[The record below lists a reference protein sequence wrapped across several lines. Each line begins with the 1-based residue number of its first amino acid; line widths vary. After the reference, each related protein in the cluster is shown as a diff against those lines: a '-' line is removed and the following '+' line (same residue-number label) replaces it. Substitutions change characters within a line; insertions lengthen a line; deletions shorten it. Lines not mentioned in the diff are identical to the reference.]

1 MNRLRII
8 MLLTISAL
16 SSTSTFADTTP
27 CPQERALYVFNWGK
41 DWGGSDENFADEEL
55 RDEDAVL
62 LTNRTVF
69 RYPAPPPSELPR
81 PARNVRFET
90 WRKDKLIWSVDGE
103 IYCSDVVPMCNLKL
117 KTAEGKNLEDETKD
131 CADFPL
137 PVEEIRKDKQVI
149 YTVFGGLAAY
159 SMACAKHVVRVHD
172 KDRLN
177 AFEYNREF
185 FVLPPYV
192 RFESCEG

>member
-16 SSTSTFADTTP
+16 SSTSTFADTTS
-27 CPQERALYVFNWGK
+27 CPQKR
-41 DWGGSDENFADEEL
+41 
-55 RDEDAVL
+55 
-62 LTNRTVF
+62 
-69 RYPAPPPSELPR
+69 
-81 PARNVRFET
+81 
-90 WRKDKLIWSVDGE
+90 GE

-117 KTAEGKNLEDETKD
+117 KTAEGESLEDETKD

-172 KDRLN
+172 KDRLS
-177 AFEYNREF
+177 AFEYTQEF